1 VKNIS
6 ILQRIFILS
15 ALAIAVMAAAL
26 AYSTYSGTAGIVAE
40 RKAMLVNMN
49 DVAINVLKRYH
60 DMETAGTMTK
70 EAAQKA
76 AMAEIMAMRYG
87 KYGYFWINNYD
98 GVMLAHPNPKLI
110 GQNRTNIPDKNGK
123 FQTREFIELAK
134 GPGSGFV
141 DYFTNKPGE
150 SEDLQVQKYSH
161 VVGFAPWQWIV
172 GNGVYGDDIVAIQN
186 RSIMVAGIIIL
197 LAMIANIICAVLVGR
212 SISNPINRLKAVMGK
227 IAGNDTTEEVPHTGR
242 RDEIGHIADAL
253 VLIRNSVIERNALE
267 HTKAEQQIQVD
278 AGRAAAIETE
288 RRNREQQ
295 EAVVSRFATVFEAL
309 SKGDLTVRIDNLPA
323 EYAKLGGDF
332 NAAIGTMR
340 EAMMKISAS
349 TDTVAQSINEINAAV
364 GQLSSRTESQ
374 AASLEE
380 TSAAIAEIGKT
391 IRDSDV
397 NIQKARSMAGDAKND
412 AAASS
417 GIVGKAI
424 DAMGRIEESSSKIS
438 EIIGVIDEIAFQTN
452 LLALNAGVEAARAGE
467 AGKGFAV
474 VAQEVRELAQRSA
487 TAAKEI
493 KNLINASAAQ
503 VGAGVE
509 LVEATGKALSGIDN
523 RVISINDSIAAV
535 AALAQE
541 QSAGIQQITTAI
553 NQIDQTTQHNAAMV
567 EETTAATATLSSEA
581 ELLADLLDMFKVSNS
596 SSYNQQATRSRAA

>member
-6 ILQRIFILS
+6 ILQRIFILA
-15 ALAIAVMAAAL
+15 ALAITVLAAAL
-26 AYSTYSGTAGIVAE
+26 VYRTYDSTSEIVGERKQMLATLDEVAVAE
-40 RKAMLVNMN
+40 LERFHAF
-49 DVAINVLKRYH
+49 
-60 DMETAGTMTK
+60 ETAGTMK
-70 EAAQKA
+70 REEAQKLALA
-76 AMAEIMAMRYG
+76 AITNLHYG
-87 KYGYFWINNYD
+87 KDGYFWIANFD
-98 GVMLAHPNPKLI
+98 GVQLAHGATQANI
-110 GQNRTNIPDKNGK
+110 GKNQSDLQDSNGK
-123 FQTREFIELAK
+123 YFFREILDVAK
-134 GPGSGFV
+134 TKGGGFV
-141 DYFTNKPGE
+141 DYMWPKPGPD
-150 SEDLQVQKYSH
+150 STPLQKYAN
-161 VVGFAPWQWIV
+161 VATFQPWQWIV
-172 GNGVYGDDIVAIQN
+172 STGVYGDDIAAIQN
-186 RSIMVAGIIIL
+186 A
-197 LAMIANIICAVLVGR
+197 AMIQTGLVLLFAIALNIACAIFVGR

-227 IAGNDTTEEVPHTGR
+227 IAVNDTTEDVPHTGR
-242 RDEIGHIADAL
+242 RDEIGKIADAL

-267 HTKAEQQIQVD
+267 HTKAEQQNQMD
-278 AGRAAAIETE
+278 ASRAAAVETE
-288 RRNREQQ
+288 RANREQQ
-295 EAVVSRFATVFEAL
+295 EAVVSRFASVFEAL

-323 EYAKLGGDF
+323 EYAKLGSDF
-332 NAAIGTMR
+332 NGAIGTMR
-340 EAMMKISAS
+340 EAMVKISAS

-391 IRDSDV
+391 IRDSDT
-397 NIQKARSMAGDAKND
+397 NIQKARAMAGDAKND

-493 KNLINASAAQ
+493 KNLINASATQ

-581 ELLADLLDMFKVSNS
+581 ELLADLLNMFKVSNPAA
-596 SSYNQQATRSRAA
+596 YNNQATRARAA

>member
-6 ILQRIFILS
+6 ILQRIFILA
-15 ALAIAVMAAAL
+15 ALGITVLAAAL
-26 AYSTYSGTAGIVAE
+26 VYRTYDSTSQIVGERKQMLATLDELAVAE
-40 RKAMLVNMN
+40 
-49 DVAINVLKRYH
+49 IKRFYAYEA
-60 DMETAGTMTK
+60 DGTMK
-70 EAAQKA
+70 REEAQKLALA
-76 AMAEIMAMRYG
+76 AITNLHYG
-87 KYGYFWINNYD
+87 KDGYFWIANFD
-98 GVMLAHPNPKLI
+98 GVQLAH
-110 GQNRTNIPDKNGK
+110 GATQQNVGK
-123 FQTREFIELAK
+123 SQVNLQDSTGRYFFREILDLAK
-134 GPGSGFV
+134 TKGNGFI
-141 DYFTNKPGE
+141 DYMWTKPN
-150 SEDLQVQKYSH
+150 SDVPLQKYAH
-161 VVGFAPWQWIV
+161 VATFQPWQWLV
-172 GNGVYGDDIVAIQN
+172 STGVYGDDIAAIQN
-186 RSIMVAGIIIL
+186 A
-197 LAMIANIICAVLVGR
+197 AMIQTGLVLLFAIAANIACAILVGR
-212 SISNPINRLKAVMGK
+212 SISSPINRLKAVMGK
-227 IAGNDTTEEVPHTGR
+227 IAANDTTEDVPHTGR
-242 RDEIGHIADAL
+242 RDEIGKIADAL
-253 VLIRNSVIERNALE
+253 VLIRNSVLERNALE
-267 HTKAEQQIQVD
+267 HSKAEQQAQVD

-295 EAVVSRFATVFEAL
+295 EAVVSRFASVFEAL
-309 SKGDLTVRIDNLPA
+309 SQGDLTVKIDNLPA

-332 NAAIGTMR
+332 NDAIGTMR
-340 EAMMKISAS
+340 EAMAKISAS
-349 TDTVAQSINEINAAV
+349 TDTVAHSINEINAAV
-364 GQLSSRTESQ
+364 GQLSLRTESQ

-391 IRDSDV
+391 IRDSDA

-424 DAMGRIEESSSKIS
+424 DAMGRIEESSSKIN
-438 EIIGVIDEIAFQTN
+438 EIISVIDEIAFQTN

-509 LVEATGKALSGIDN
+509 LVEATGKALSGIDGH
-523 RVISINDSIAAV
+523 VISINDSIAAV

-541 QSAGIQQITTAI
+541 QSAGIHQITSAI

-581 ELLADLLDMFKVSNS
+581 EQLADLLSMFKISGS
-596 SSYNQQATRSRAA
+596 SGYNQQATRARAA